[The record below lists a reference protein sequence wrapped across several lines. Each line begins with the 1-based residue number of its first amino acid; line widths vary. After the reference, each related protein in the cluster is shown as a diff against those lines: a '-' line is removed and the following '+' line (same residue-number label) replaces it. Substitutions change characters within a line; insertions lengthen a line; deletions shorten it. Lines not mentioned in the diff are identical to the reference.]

1 MKNSTIN
8 ESEVEKF
15 TNLANEW
22 WKYDGKFKTL
32 HKFNPVRLEFIIS
45 QIKKH
50 FNIANIEQIPLSG
63 LKILDIGCGG
73 GLMCEPLARLGAEVT
88 GIDAVEKNIKSA
100 QIHANQNN
108 LNINYMLSAVEELQK
123 NKKYDVILNL
133 EVIEHV
139 DNQKMFITK
148 SCDLV
153 NQGGLIFIA
162 TINKTIF
169 SIVFAKY
176 LAEYVLGFLPKGTHD
191 WKKFLTPEDIY
202 AMLLKNNFE
211 VIESIGVNYKVLS
224 DKWVKSKNMEANYI
238 VSAKKINF
246 LP

>member
-1 MKNSTIN
+1 MTNSTIN
-8 ESEVEKF
+8 KSEVEKF

-45 QIKKH
+45 QIKKN
-50 FNIANIEQIPLSG
+50 FNTSNIEGKPLSG

-73 GLMCEPLARLGAEVT
+73 GLMCEPLSRLGAEVT

-100 QIHANQNN
+100 KIHADQND
-108 LNINYMLSAVEELQK
+108 LNISYMRSAVEELPTN
-123 NKKYDVILNL
+123 NKYNIILNL

-139 DNQKMFITK
+139 NNQKLFISK
-148 SCDLV
+148 SCELV
-153 NQGGLIFIA
+153 NHGGLMFIA

-191 WKKFLTPEDIY
+191 WKKFLPPEDVY

-211 VIESIGVNYKVLS
+211 IIKSVGINYNVLS
-224 DKWVKSKNMEANYI
+224 DKWVKSKRMEANYI
-238 VSAKKINF
+238 VSAKKN
-246 LP
+246 

>member
-1 MKNSTIN
+1 MTNSTIN
-8 ESEVEKF
+8 KSELEKF

-32 HKFNPVRLEFIIS
+32 HKFNPVRLDFIIK
-45 QIKKH
+45 QIKK
-50 FNIANIEQIPLSG
+50 NYEISDSKEQPLTS

-100 QIHANQNN
+100 QIHAEQNN
-108 LNINYMLSAVEELQK
+108 LKIKYMLNAVEELSIK
-123 NKKYDVILNL
+123 NKYDVILNL

-139 DNQKMFITK
+139 DNQKMFISK
-148 SCDLV
+148 SCNLV
-153 NQGGLIFIA
+153 NDGGLMFIA

-169 SIVFAKY
+169 SIIFAKY

-202 AMLLKNNFE
+202 AMLIKNKFQ
-211 VIESIGVNYKVLS
+211 VLDSIGISYKVLS

-238 VSAKKINF
+238 VSAKKN
-246 LP
+246 

>member
-1 MKNSTIN
+1 MTNSTIN

-45 QIKKH
+45 QIKKN
-50 FNIANIEQIPLSG
+50 FNISNIEEMPLSG

-100 QIHANQNN
+100 QIHADQNN
-108 LNINYMLSAVEELQK
+108 LNINYMLSAVEELPK
-123 NKKYDVILNL
+123 NRKYDIILNL

-139 DNQKMFITK
+139 NNQKLFISK

-153 NQGGLIFIA
+153 NQDGLMFIA

-211 VIESIGVNYKVLS
+211 IIESIGVNYKVLS

-238 VSAKKINF
+238 VSAKKN
-246 LP
+246 

>member
-1 MKNSTIN
+1 MTNSTIN
-8 ESEVEKF
+8 KSEVEKF

-32 HKFNPVRLEFIIS
+32 HKFNPVRLDFIIK
-45 QIKKH
+45 QIKKN
-50 FNIANIEQIPLSG
+50 FEISDSKDQPLTS

-100 QIHANQNN
+100 QIHAEQNN
-108 LNINYMLSAVEELQK
+108 LKIKYMLNAVEELSIK
-123 NKKYDVILNL
+123 NKYDVILNL

-139 DNQKMFITK
+139 DNQKVFISK

-153 NQGGLIFIA
+153 NDGGLMFIA

-169 SIVFAKY
+169 SIIFAKY

-202 AMLLKNNFE
+202 AMLIKNNFQ
-211 VIESIGVNYKVLS
+211 VLESIGISYKVLS
-224 DKWVKSKNMEANYI
+224 DQWVKSKNMEANYI
-238 VSAKKINF
+238 VSAKKN
-246 LP
+246 

>member
-1 MKNSTIN
+1 MTNSTIN

-45 QIKKH
+45 QIKKN
-50 FNIANIEQIPLSG
+50 FNISNIEEMPLSG

-100 QIHANQNN
+100 QIHADQNN
-108 LNINYMLSAVEELQK
+108 LNINYMLSAVEELPK
-123 NKKYDVILNL
+123 NRKYDIILNL

-139 DNQKMFITK
+139 NNQKLFISK

-153 NQGGLIFIA
+153 NQDGLMFIA

-211 VIESIGVNYKVLS
+211 II
-224 DKWVKSKNMEANYI
+224 
-238 VSAKKINF
+238 
-246 LP
+246 

>member
-1 MKNSTIN
+1 MKDSTIN
-8 ESEVEKF
+8 KSEVEKF

-32 HKFNPVRLEFIIS
+32 HKFNPVRLDFIIK
-45 QIKKH
+45 QIKK
-50 FNIANIEQIPLSG
+50 NYEISDSKEQPLTS

-100 QIHANQNN
+100 QIHAEQNN
-108 LNINYMLSAVEELQK
+108 LKIKYMLNAVEELSIK
-123 NKKYDVILNL
+123 NKYDVILNL

-139 DNQKMFITK
+139 DNQKMFISK
-148 SCDLV
+148 SCNLV
-153 NQGGLIFIA
+153 NDGGLMFIA

-169 SIVFAKY
+169 SIIFAKY

-202 AMLLKNNFE
+202 AMLIKNNFQ
-211 VIESIGVNYKVLS
+211 VLESIGISYKVIS
-224 DKWVKSKNMEANYI
+224 DQWVKSKNMEANYI
-238 VSAKKINF
+238 VSAKKN
-246 LP
+246 

>member
-1 MKNSTIN
+1 M
-8 ESEVEKF
+8 
-15 TNLANEW
+15 
-22 WKYDGKFKTL
+22 
-32 HKFNPVRLEFIIS
+32 
-45 QIKKH
+45 
-50 FNIANIEQIPLSG
+50 PLSG
-63 LKILDIGCGG
+63 LKILDSGCGG

-100 QIHANQNN
+100 QIHADQNN
-108 LNINYMLSAVEELQK
+108 LNINYMLSAVEELPK
-123 NKKYDVILNL
+123 NKKYDIILNL

-139 DNQKMFITK
+139 NNQKLFISK

-153 NQGGLIFIA
+153 NQDGLMFIA

-211 VIESIGVNYKVLS
+211 IIESIGVNYKVLS

-238 VSAKKINF
+238 VSAKKN
-246 LP
+246 

>member
-1 MKNSTIN
+1 MKIMTNSTIN
-8 ESEVEKF
+8 ESEVKKF

-45 QIKKH
+45 QIKKN
-50 FNIANIEQIPLSG
+50 FNISNIEGKPLSG
-63 LKILDIGCGG
+63 LTILDIGCGG

-100 QIHANQNN
+100 QIHANQNE
-108 LNINYMLSAVEELQK
+108 LNINYKLSAVEELP
-123 NKKYDVILNL
+123 NKKYDIILNL

-139 DNQKMFITK
+139 NNQKLFISK
-148 SCDLV
+148 SCELV
-153 NQGGLIFIA
+153 NHGGLMFVA

-191 WKKFLTPEDIY
+191 WRKFLTPEDIY

-211 VIESIGVNYKVLS
+211 IVESIGVNYKVLS

-238 VSAKKINF
+238 VSAKKN
-246 LP
+246 

>member
-1 MKNSTIN
+1 MTNSTIN
-8 ESEVEKF
+8 ESEIEKF

-45 QIKKH
+45 QIKKN
-50 FNIANIEQIPLSG
+50 FNISNIEEIPLSG

-100 QIHANQNN
+100 QIHADQNN
-108 LNINYMLSAVEELQK
+108 LNINYMLSAVEELPK
-123 NKKYDVILNL
+123 NIKYDIILNL

-139 DNQKMFITK
+139 NNQKLFISK

-153 NQGGLIFIA
+153 NQDGLMFIA

-202 AMLLKNNFE
+202 TMLLKNNFE
-211 VIESIGVNYKVLS
+211 IIESIGVNYKVLS

-238 VSAKKINF
+238 VSAKKN
-246 LP
+246 

>member
-1 MKNSTIN
+1 MTNSTIN
-8 ESEVEKF
+8 KSEVEKF

-45 QIKKH
+45 QIKKN
-50 FNIANIEQIPLSG
+50 FNTSNTEGKPLSG

-73 GLMCEPLARLGAEVT
+73 GLMCEPLSRLGADVT

-100 QIHANQNN
+100 QIHADQND
-108 LNINYMLSAVEELQK
+108 LNISYMLSAVEELPT
-123 NKKYDVILNL
+123 NNKYDIILNL

-139 DNQKMFITK
+139 NNQKLFISK
-148 SCDLV
+148 SCELV
-153 NQGGLIFIA
+153 NHGGLMFVA

-191 WKKFLTPEDIY
+191 WRKFLPPEDVY
-202 AMLLKNNFE
+202 AMMLKNNFE
-211 VIESIGVNYKVLS
+211 IVKSVGINYNVLS
-224 DKWVKSKNMEANYI
+224 DKWVKSKRMEANYI
-238 VSAKKINF
+238 VSAKKN
-246 LP
+246 

>member
-1 MKNSTIN
+1 MTNSTIN

-22 WKYDGKFKTL
+22 WKNDGKFKTL
-32 HKFNPVRLEFIIS
+32 HKFNPVRLEFIIN
-45 QIKKH
+45 QIKKN
-50 FNIANIEQIPLSG
+50 FNISNIEGKPLAG

-100 QIHANQNN
+100 QIHANQNA
-108 LNINYMLSAVEELQK
+108 LNINYKLSAIEELP
-123 NKKYDVILNL
+123 NNKYDIILNL

-139 DNQKMFITK
+139 NNQKLFISK
-148 SCDLV
+148 SCELV
-153 NQGGLIFIA
+153 NHGGLLFVA

-191 WKKFLTPEDIY
+191 WRKFLTPEDIY
-202 AMLLKNNFE
+202 AMLIKNNFE
-211 VIESIGVNYKVLS
+211 IVESIGINYKVLS

-238 VSAKKINF
+238 VSAKKN
-246 LP
+246 

>member
-1 MKNSTIN
+1 MTNSTIN
-8 ESEVEKF
+8 KSEVEKF

-45 QIKKH
+45 QIKKN
-50 FNIANIEQIPLSG
+50 FNTSNTEGKPLSG

-73 GLMCEPLARLGAEVT
+73 GLICEPLSRLGAEVT

-100 QIHANQNN
+100 QIHANQND
-108 LNINYMLSAVEELQK
+108 LNISYMLSAVEELPT
-123 NKKYDVILNL
+123 NNKYDIILNL

-139 DNQKMFITK
+139 NNQKLFISK

-153 NQGGLIFIA
+153 NHGGLMFVA

-191 WKKFLTPEDIY
+191 WKKFLPPEDVY
-202 AMLLKNNFE
+202 AMMLKNNFE
-211 VIESIGVNYKVLS
+211 IVKSVGINYNVLS
-224 DKWVKSKNMEANYI
+224 DKWVKSKRMEANYI
-238 VSAKKINF
+238 VSAKKN
-246 LP
+246 

>member
-1 MKNSTIN
+1 MTNSTIN
-8 ESEVEKF
+8 KSEIEKF

-45 QIKKH
+45 QIKKN
-50 FNIANIEQIPLSG
+50 FNISNIEEMPLSG

-100 QIHANQNN
+100 QIHADQNN
-108 LNINYMLSAVEELQK
+108 LNINYMLSAVEELPK
-123 NKKYDVILNL
+123 NRKYDIILNL

-139 DNQKMFITK
+139 DNQKIFISK

-153 NQGGLIFIA
+153 NQGGLMFIA

-211 VIESIGVNYKVLS
+211 IIESIGVNYKVLS

-238 VSAKKINF
+238 VSAKKN
-246 LP
+246 

>member
-1 MKNSTIN
+1 MG
-8 ESEVEKF
+8 EK
-15 TNLANEW
+15 
-22 WKYDGKFKTL
+22 
-32 HKFNPVRLEFIIS
+32 
-45 QIKKH
+45 
-50 FNIANIEQIPLSG
+50 PLSG

-100 QIHANQNN
+100 QIHANQNA
-108 LNINYMLSAVEELQK
+108 LNINYKLSAVEELP
-123 NKKYDVILNL
+123 NNKYDIILNL

-139 DNQKMFITK
+139 NNQKLFISK
-148 SCDLV
+148 SCKLV
-153 NQGGLIFIA
+153 NRGGLIFVA

-169 SIVFAKY
+169 SIIFAKY

-202 AMLLKNNFE
+202 AMLIKNNFE
-211 VIESIGVNYKVLS
+211 IVESIGVNYKVLS

-238 VSAKKINF
+238 VSAKKN
-246 LP
+246 

>member
-1 MKNSTIN
+1 MTNSTIS
-8 ESEVEKF
+8 ESEIEKF

-45 QIKKH
+45 QIKKN
-50 FNIANIEQIPLSG
+50 FNISNIEEMPLSG

-100 QIHANQNN
+100 QIHADQNN
-108 LNINYMLSAVEELQK
+108 LNINYMLSAVEELPK
-123 NKKYDVILNL
+123 NRKYDIILNL

-139 DNQKMFITK
+139 NNQKLFISK

-153 NQGGLIFIA
+153 NQDGLMFIA

-176 LAEYVLGFLPKGTHD
+176 FAEYILGFLPKGTHD

-211 VIESIGVNYKVLS
+211 IIESIGVNYKVLS

-238 VSAKKINF
+238 VSAKKN
-246 LP
+246 

>member
-1 MKNSTIN
+1 MTNSTIN

-45 QIKKH
+45 QIKKN
-50 FNIANIEQIPLSG
+50 FNISNREENPLTG

-100 QIHANQNN
+100 HVHAIQNK
-108 LNINYMLSAVEELQK
+108 LNITYELSTVEELI
-123 NKKYDVILNL
+123 NKKYDIILNL

-139 DNQKMFITK
+139 NNQKLFISK
-148 SCDLV
+148 SCELV
-153 NQGGLIFIA
+153 NHGGLMFIA

-169 SIVFAKY
+169 SIIFAKY

-202 AMLLKNNFE
+202 AMLIKNNFE
-211 VIESIGVNYKVLS
+211 IIESIGINYKVLS
-224 DKWVKSKNMEANYI
+224 DRWVKSKNMEANYI
-238 VSAKKINF
+238 VSAKKI
-246 LP
+246 

>member
-1 MKNSTIN
+1 MNNSTIN

-45 QIKKH
+45 QIKKN
-50 FNIANIEQIPLSG
+50 FNISNVEEKPLSG

-100 QIHANQNN
+100 QIHANQNA
-108 LNINYMLSAVEELQK
+108 LNINYKLSTVEELP
-123 NKKYDVILNL
+123 NNKYDIILNL

-139 DNQKMFITK
+139 NNQKLFISK
-148 SCDLV
+148 SCKLV
-153 NQGGLIFIA
+153 NHGGLIFVA

-211 VIESIGVNYKVLS
+211 IVESIGVNYKVLS

-238 VSAKKINF
+238 VSAKKN
-246 LP
+246 

>member
-1 MKNSTIN
+1 MNNSTIN

-45 QIKKH
+45 QIKKN
-50 FNIANIEQIPLSG
+50 FNISNVEEKPLSG

-88 GIDAVEKNIKSA
+88 GIDGVEKNIKSA
-100 QIHANQNN
+100 QIHANQNA
-108 LNINYMLSAVEELQK
+108 LNINYKLSAVEELP
-123 NKKYDVILNL
+123 NNKYDIILNL

-139 DNQKMFITK
+139 NNQKLFISK
-148 SCDLV
+148 SCKLV
-153 NQGGLIFIA
+153 NRGGLIFVA

-169 SIVFAKY
+169 SIIFAKY

-211 VIESIGVNYKVLS
+211 IVESIGVNYKVLS

-238 VSAKKINF
+238 VSAKKN
-246 LP
+246 

>member
-1 MKNSTIN
+1 MTNSTIN
-8 ESEVEKF
+8 KSEVEKF

-32 HKFNPVRLEFIIS
+32 HKFNPVRLKFIIS
-45 QIKKH
+45 QIKKN
-50 FNIANIEQIPLSG
+50 FNTSNIEGKPLSG

-73 GLMCEPLARLGAEVT
+73 GLMCEPLSRLGAEVT

-100 QIHANQNN
+100 QIHADQND
-108 LNINYMLSAVEELQK
+108 LKISYMLGAVEELPT
-123 NKKYDVILNL
+123 NNKYDIILNL

-139 DNQKMFITK
+139 NNQKLFISK
-148 SCDLV
+148 SCELV
-153 NQGGLIFIA
+153 NPGGLMFVA

-191 WKKFLTPEDIY
+191 WKKFLPPEDVY
-202 AMLLKNNFE
+202 AMMLKNNFE
-211 VIESIGVNYKVLS
+211 IVKSVGINYNVLS
-224 DKWVKSKNMEANYI
+224 DKWVKSKRMEANYI
-238 VSAKKINF
+238 VSAKKN
-246 LP
+246 

>member
-1 MKNSTIN
+1 MTNSTIN

-32 HKFNPVRLEFIIS
+32 HKFNPVRLEFIIK
-45 QIKKH
+45 QIKKN
-50 FNIANIEQIPLSG
+50 FNISNIEEKPLAG

-100 QIHANQNN
+100 QIHANQNE
-108 LNINYMLSAVEELQK
+108 LNINYKLSAVEELP
-123 NKKYDVILNL
+123 NKKYDIILNL

-139 DNQKMFITK
+139 NNQKLFISK
-148 SCDLV
+148 SCELV
-153 NQGGLIFIA
+153 NHGGLMFVA

-191 WKKFLTPEDIY
+191 WRKFLTPEDIY
-202 AMLLKNNFE
+202 TMLLKNNFE
-211 VIESIGVNYKVLS
+211 IVESIGINYKVLS

>member
-1 MKNSTIN
+1 MANSTIN

-45 QIKKH
+45 QIKKN
-50 FNIANIEQIPLSG
+50 FDISNIEERPLAG

-100 QIHANQNN
+100 QIHANQNE
-108 LNINYMLSAVEELQK
+108 LNINYKLSAVEELP
-123 NKKYDVILNL
+123 NKKYDIILNL

-139 DNQKMFITK
+139 NNQKLFISK
-148 SCDLV
+148 SCELV
-153 NQGGLIFIA
+153 NHGGLMFVA

-191 WKKFLTPEDIY
+191 WRKFLTPEDIY
-202 AMLLKNNFE
+202 AMLIKNNFE
-211 VIESIGVNYKVLS
+211 IIESTGINYKVLS

-238 VSAKKINF
+238 VSAKKN
-246 LP
+246 

>member
-50 FNIANIEQIPLSG
+50 FNISNIEQMPLSG

-88 GIDAVEKNIKSA
+88 GIDAVMKNIKSA

-139 DNQKMFITK
+139 DNQKIFISK

-153 NQGGLIFIA
+153 NQGGLMFIA

-169 SIVFAKY
+169 SIIFAKY

-211 VIESIGVNYKVLS
+211 IIESIGVNYKVLS

-238 VSAKKINF
+238 VSAKKN
-246 LP
+246 

>member
-1 MKNSTIN
+1 MTNSTIN

-45 QIKKH
+45 HIKKN
-50 FNIANIEQIPLSG
+50 FNISDIEEMPLSG

-100 QIHANQNN
+100 QIHADQNN
-108 LNINYMLSAVEELQK
+108 LNINYMLSSVEELPK
-123 NKKYDVILNL
+123 NIKYDIILNL

-139 DNQKMFITK
+139 DNQKLFISK

-162 TINKTIF
+162 SINKTIF
-169 SIVFAKY
+169 SIIFAKY

-191 WKKFLTPEDIY
+191 WRKFLTPEDIY
-202 AMLLKNNFE
+202 IMLLKNNFE
-211 VIESIGVNYKVLS
+211 IIESIGVNYKVLS
-224 DKWVKSKNMEANYI
+224 DNWVKSKNMEANYI
-238 VSAKKINF
+238 VSAKKN
-246 LP
+246 

>member
-1 MKNSTIN
+1 MANSTIN

-45 QIKKH
+45 QIKKN
-50 FNIANIEQIPLSG
+50 FDISNIEEKPLAG

-100 QIHANQNN
+100 QIHANQNE
-108 LNINYMLSAVEELQK
+108 LNINYKLSAVEELP
-123 NKKYDVILNL
+123 NKKYDIILNL

-139 DNQKMFITK
+139 NNQKLFISK
-148 SCDLV
+148 SCELV
-153 NQGGLIFIA
+153 NHGGLMFVA

-191 WKKFLTPEDIY
+191 WRKFLTPEDIY
-202 AMLLKNNFE
+202 AMLIKNNFE
-211 VIESIGVNYKVLS
+211 IIESTGINYKVLS

-238 VSAKKINF
+238 VAAKKN
-246 LP
+246 

>member
-1 MKNSTIN
+1 MANSTIN

-32 HKFNPVRLEFIIS
+32 HKFNPVRLEFIIN
-45 QIKKH
+45 QIKKN
-50 FNIANIEQIPLSG
+50 FDISNIEERPLAG

-100 QIHANQNN
+100 QIHANQNE
-108 LNINYMLSAVEELQK
+108 LNINYKLSAVEELP
-123 NKKYDVILNL
+123 NKKYDIILNL

-139 DNQKMFITK
+139 NNQKLFISK
-148 SCDLV
+148 SCELV
-153 NQGGLIFIA
+153 NHGGLMFVA

-202 AMLLKNNFE
+202 AMLIKNNFE
-211 VIESIGVNYKVLS
+211 IIESTGINYKVLS

-238 VSAKKINF
+238 VSAKKN
-246 LP
+246 

>member
-123 NKKYDVILNL
+123 NQKYDVILNL

-238 VSAKKINF
+238 VSAKKN
-246 LP
+246 

>member
-1 MKNSTIN
+1 MTNSTIN

-50 FNIANIEQIPLSG
+50 FNISNIEQTPLSG

-88 GIDAVEKNIKSA
+88 GIDAVMKNIKSA

-139 DNQKMFITK
+139 DNPKIFISK

-153 NQGGLIFIA
+153 NQSGLMFIA

-191 WKKFLTPEDIY
+191 WKKFLTPEDVY

-238 VSAKKINF
+238 VSAKKN
-246 LP
+246 

>member
-1 MKNSTIN
+1 MANSTIN
-8 ESEVEKF
+8 ESEIEKF

-45 QIKKH
+45 QIKKN
-50 FNIANIEQIPLSG
+50 FNISNIEEMPLFG

-100 QIHANQNN
+100 QIHADQNN
-108 LNINYMLSAVEELQK
+108 LNINYMLNAVEDLPK
-123 NKKYDVILNL
+123 NKKYDIILNL

-139 DNQKMFITK
+139 DNQKIFISK
-148 SCDLV
+148 SCNLV
-153 NQGGLIFIA
+153 NQGGLMFIA

-211 VIESIGVNYKVLS
+211 IIESIGVNYKVLS

-238 VSAKKINF
+238 VSAKKN
-246 LP
+246 